1 MNRENKHLPSLN
13 SRRDFLKVSSILLA
27 SGILTTASA
36 KKIDI
41 EKLFAFKNETKR
53 LHLYSVNSKKIID
66 IEYYENGKYIKEGL
80 HQIYKLMADR
90 RTGEVATIDKDLIE
104 SMYEVQTKL
113 NTSKPISILS
123 GYRSLETNANMALH
137 SDGVSTNSYHT
148 KGKAVD
154 LYVQG
159 ISIHEIHG
167 MVNKIHTGGIG
178 YYPTSGFVHMDAGPS
193 RTWRG

>member
-1 MNRENKHLPSLN
+1 MNRETKHLPSVN
-13 SRRDFLKVSSILLA
+13 SRRDFLKVSSIFLA
-27 SGILTTASA
+27 SGILTQAQA

-41 EKLFAFKNETKR
+41 EKLFAFKNETKK
-53 LHLYSVNSKKIID
+53 LHLYSVNSRKTIN

-80 HQIYKLMADR
+80 NEIYKLMGDR
-90 RTGEVATIDKDLIE
+90 RTGEVAAIDKNLIE
-104 SMYEVQTKL
+104 SMYDVQTKL
-113 NTSKPISILS
+113 NTSKPITILS
-123 GYRSLETNANMALH
+123 GYRSLETNMKMAMKH
-137 SDGVSTNSYHT
+137 TGVSTDSYHT

-159 ISIHEIHG
+159 ISMGEIHSI
-167 MVNKIHTGGIG
+167 VNKVHTGGIG

>member
-1 MNRENKHLPSLN
+1 MNRESKHSSSVTN
-13 SRRDFLKVSSILLA
+13 RRDFLKVSSILLA

-41 EKLFAFKNETKR
+41 EKLFAFKNETRK
-53 LHLYSVNSKKIID
+53 LHLYSVNSNKMVD

-80 HQIYKLMADR
+80 NEIYKLMADR
-90 RTGEVATIDKDLIE
+90 RTGEVATIDHSLIE
-104 SMYEVQTKL
+104 SMYDVQTKL

-123 GYRSLETNANMALH
+123 GYRSLETNSNMALH

-159 ISIHEIHG
+159 MSINEIHSI
-167 MVNKIHTGGIG
+167 VSKVHTGGIG
-178 YYPTSGFVHMDAGPS
+178 YYPTSGFA
-193 RTWRG
+193 RLTR

>member
-41 EKLFAFKNETKR
+41 EKLFAFKNETKK

-80 HQIYKLMADR
+80 NEIYKLMADR
-90 RTGEVATIDKDLIE
+90 RTGEVAAIDKNLIE
-104 SMYEVQTKL
+104 SMYEVQMKL

-123 GYRSLETNANMALH
+123 GYRSLETNTNMALH
-137 SDGVSTNSYHT
+137 HDGVSTNSYHT

-159 ISIHEIHG
+159 VSISEIHS
-167 MVNKIHTGGIG
+167 MVNKVHTGGVG
-178 YYPTSGFVHMDAGPS
+178 YYPTSGFVHMDAGPN